1 MLGSAGG
8 LGRVG
13 QQEGV
18 LLTDQQSTSKPM
30 GVRPLA
36 VRPLAVSRSLRQGA
50 KLVAGL
56 SPA

>member
-36 VRPLAVSRSLRQGA
+36 VSRSLRQGA